1 VPPEQP
7 QIKPADWK
15 VSLALLACI
24 MAACATLN
32 VVLQEL
38 GWWFIALFAAGIVI
52 GAAGLVRVWAPW
64 RAAPP
69 LVAAVAL
76 FGFLTQ
82 QFAPETTFAGLIPTF
97 DTLGRFG
104 ELIGLAQDSIQEQTV
119 PAEADPGILFLI
131 AGGIGLFALAAD
143 VLAIALK
150 QRAWVGLLVLVVL
163 WIPVMTVERD
173 FDLFWVMATAV
184 SYLYLLRADA
194 PVPDRRLTLAVGA
207 GALAFALVGQVV
219 LPSTDP
225 VAAVNQGTAITTG
238 DSPIV
243 NLGSNLRRDVERRAL
258 TYTTESGRGE
268 YLRLVSLDQFD
279 GDKWFVRDQA
289 PNPEN
294 RPDEF
299 GNPPGLS
306 PEVERA
312 TETTRVMVANLD
324 TAWLPLPYPT
334 RRVTGLDRGWT
345 WDDASLALSSSFGSS
360 RHQEYEA
367 ESLVLSP
374 TPEQLLEAGSTVP
387 RSVADLAEIAQDD
400 VPPIIEETARAV
412 VGDAESIYEKALA
425 LQQYLRAGD
434 FVYSEDAP
442 VEEGYDGTGL
452 EVIATFLVV
461 KSGYC
466 VHFASAM
473 ALMARSLGIPARVAV
488 GFLPGERLDERLE
501 GRAVY
506 AATSHDLHAWPEL
519 YFDGIGWI
527 PFEPTATR
535 GVVPDYA
542 DTTVAGVPVP
552 APGSGDPVTAPTDPS
567 ATDDPLANDP
577 GSNAGSGSASGAI
590 PTGILWLIG
599 LSLIGLLVVSTPALI
614 RAFERRRRISTIR
627 RGFAPAALGWHE
639 VLQSAEDMG
648 IAVPGSAT
656 PREGGRMLAEAM
668 ASGRRPPK
676 DPDGVIRAATAAL
689 ARIVTMIELEGYA
702 RPGNA
707 GSVSAEDVTVT
718 VGRLRSS
725 QDWWGRLRAVLLP
738 ASLWR
743 RAVQA
748 LRSRNPG

>member
-1 VPPEQP
+1 MPPEQP
-7 QIKPADWK
+7 QIKPAEWK

-32 VVLQEL
+32 VVLQDL

-64 RAAPP
+64 RAVPP

-97 DTLGRFG
+97 DTFGKFG

-119 PAEADPGILFLI
+119 PAEAVPGILFLI
-131 AGGIGLFALAAD
+131 AGGIGLIALAAD
-143 VLAIALK
+143 ILAIALK

-163 WIPVMTVERD
+163 WIPVMTVQRE
-173 FDLFWVMATAV
+173 FDLFWVIVTAV

-207 GALAFALVGQVV
+207 GALAVALVGQVV

-225 VAAVNQGTAITTG
+225 VEAVSQGTAITTG
-238 DSPIV
+238 PSPIV

-258 TYTTESGRGE
+258 TYSTDSGRGE

-279 GDKWFVRDQA
+279 GDKWFVSDV
-289 PNPEN
+289 PPEPDN
-294 RPDEF
+294 RPDDF
-299 GNPPGLS
+299 GTPPGLS

-345 WDDASLALSSSFGSS
+345 WDSASLSLSSPFGSS
-360 RHQEYEA
+360 RNQEYVA
-367 ESLVLSP
+367 ESLLLSP

-387 RSVADLAEIAQDD
+387 RSVADLATIAQDN

-434 FVYSEDAP
+434 FVYSEKAP

-452 EVIATFLVV
+452 EVIATFLEV

-488 GFLPGERLDERLE
+488 GFLPGDRLDQRLE

-506 AATSHDLHAWPEL
+506 EATSHDMHAWPEL

-535 GVVPDYA
+535 GVIPDYA

-552 APGSGDPVTAPTDPS
+552 APGSGNPVTAPTNPS
-567 ATDDPLANDP
+567 TRDPLANDP
-577 GSNAGSGSASGAI
+577 GANGGSGSTSSGM
-590 PTGILWLIG
+590 PVGILWLIG
-599 LSLIGLLVVSTPALI
+599 LSLLGLLVVSTPALI
-614 RAFERRRRISTIR
+614 RAFERRRRIRTIR

-648 IAVPGSAT
+648 IAVPGSVT
-656 PREGGRMLAEAM
+656 PREGGRMLAEAI
-668 ASGRRPPK
+668 ASGRRPAK
-676 DPDGVIRAATAAL
+676 DPEGVISAATAAL
-689 ARIVTMIELEGYA
+689 ARIVTTIELEGYA
-702 RPGNA
+702 RPGHA
-707 GSVSAEDVTVT
+707 SAVSADDVTTT

-725 QDWWGRLRAVLLP
+725 QDWWGRVRAVLVP

-743 RAVQA
+743 RAAQA
-748 LRSRNPG
+748 LRPRTDV